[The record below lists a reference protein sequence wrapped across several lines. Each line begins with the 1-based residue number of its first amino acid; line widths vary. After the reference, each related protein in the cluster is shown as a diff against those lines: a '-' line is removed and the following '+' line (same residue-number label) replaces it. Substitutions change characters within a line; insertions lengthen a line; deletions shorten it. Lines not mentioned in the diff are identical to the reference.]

1 MAFNWQT
8 QWNSPNYTEA
18 ADVYATW
25 GRPRTIEAIA
35 IHWWGDPSQGPTY
48 EGVVSYLCRPN
59 GSSSA
64 HIVAT
69 GTGRRAACLIDL
81 ENASWA
87 TNSANPYTI
96 SIECDPRCRDEDY
109 DVVAEVIAQL
119 RSIYGYLPL
128 VPHRQFTSTNCP
140 GNYDLDRLERIA
152 ATKEVSKDDD
162 WGNVRNK
169 VAPAPAPAPAPTRP
183 TWAAMANPRHMRA
196 AVDLYVYDLVN
207 KRPVGSV
214 IKAGTDIDFKT
225 QTQWDGKTYLR
236 SRSSTDGGRDWG
248 ILLDALTE
256 IPAPA
261 PEVEKK
267 PEVIPPQAHEK
278 PSERSLDKE
287 TTTLLQDVKKL
298 LQELTQLLKNIFK
311 IGDK

>member
-35 IHWWGDPSQGPTY
+35 IHWWGNPENNPSY
-48 EGVVSYLCRPN
+48 EGVINWLCRPN
-59 GSSSA
+59 GGSSA

-81 ENASWA
+81 DDASWA

-109 DVVAEVIAQL
+109 DVVAEVVAQL
-119 RSIYGYLPL
+119 RANYGPLPL
-128 VPHRQFTSTNCP
+128 VPHRQFTSTSCP
-140 GNYDLDRLERIA
+140 GNYDLDRINRIA
-152 ATKEVSKDDD
+152 ATKQVTKDSA
-162 WGNVRNK
+162 WGDVRD
-169 VAPAPAPAPAPTRP
+169 VAPAPAPAPEQPV
-183 TWAAMANPRHMRA
+183 WSNMENPRHMRA
-196 AVDLYVYDLVN
+196 MVDLHVYDLVN
-207 KRPVGSV
+207 RRTVGDV

-225 QTQWDGKTYLR
+225 QTQWDGETYLR
-236 SRSSTDGGRDWG
+236 SKSSTDAGRHWG
-248 ILLDALTE
+248 ISLDALGE
-256 IPAPA
+256 VPAPA
-261 PEVEKK
+261 PEAEKQ
-267 PEVIPPQAHEK
+267 PEVVPPEAHEK
-278 PSERSLDKE
+278 PSEGSLDKE

-298 LQELTQLLKNIFK
+298 LQELTQLLRSIFK

>member
-1 MAFNWQT
+1 M
-8 QWNSPNYTEA
+8 
-18 ADVYATW
+18 
-25 GRPRTIEAIA
+25 
-35 IHWWGDPSQGPTY
+35 
-48 EGVVSYLCRPN
+48 
-59 GSSSA
+59 
-64 HIVAT
+64 
-69 GTGRRAACLIDL
+69 
-81 ENASWA
+81 
-87 TNSANPYTI
+87 
-96 SIECDPRCRDEDY
+96 
-109 DVVAEVIAQL
+109 
-119 RSIYGYLPL
+119 
-128 VPHRQFTSTNCP
+128 PHRQFTSTNCP

-152 ATKEVSKDDD
+152 VTKEVSKDDD

-169 VAPAPAPAPAPTRP
+169 VAPAPAPAPVPTRP
-183 TWAAMANPRHMRA
+183 TWVAMANPRYMRA

-236 SRSSTDGGRDWG
+236 SRSSTDGNRDWG
-248 ILLDALTE
+248 ISLDALTE

-278 PSERSLDKE
+278 PSEGSLDKE